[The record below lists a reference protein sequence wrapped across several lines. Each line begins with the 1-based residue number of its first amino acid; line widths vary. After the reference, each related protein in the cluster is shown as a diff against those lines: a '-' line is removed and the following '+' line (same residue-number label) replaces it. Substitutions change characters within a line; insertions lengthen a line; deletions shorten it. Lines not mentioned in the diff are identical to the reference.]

1 MDKLK
6 IAEWGEKLKTG
17 GAQMSRMVSEK
28 FKDILQAPTLESKM
42 VDEATL
48 ETLEEPNWGMN
59 MRICAQ
65 INSQEFNAAEIVRAI
80 KRKIS
85 GNNKSPVSQR
95 LSLELLEACA
105 MNCERIFSEVASEG
119 VLDEMVWLVKNGEAD
134 SENRS
139 RAFQLIRAWGRSKDL
154 AYLPVFKQT
163 YMSLEGE
170 NGLNARN
177 EENPV
182 AGQSSLESLMQ
193 RPVPVPP
200 PGSYPV
206 PPNQEQA
213 RGDHDGGLLDYNFG
227 NLSIKDKKEQI
238 EITRNSLELLS
249 SMLNTD
255 GKPNHT
261 EDELTVS
268 LMEKCKQSQPL
279 IQMIIESTTDDESV
293 LFEALH
299 LNDELQRV
307 LSIYDETK
315 KKALS
320 VVDQE
325 SSGSKDAGGPKPTE
339 EHLVKQKD
347 EHPESPGSSNK
358 TGKEDK
364 QRLFCYK
371 PNSKISPFFSSTAP
385 LNTTVLR
392 VSDEPNRRAIL
403 LSPLTLYP
411 RLAVRSH
418 LALPNWFTLK
428 MDDSLYDEFGNY
440 IGPEIESDR
449 ESDDEIEDEEFQDKQ
464 PEEDGSDGERGP
476 GGSNGWITTIN
487 DVEMDNQIVLPEDK
501 KYYPTAEEVYGE
513 DVETLVMDEDEQP
526 LEMPIIK
533 PVRDVR
539 FEVGVKDSTT
549 YVSTQFLVGLMS
561 NPALMRNVALVG
573 HIQHGKTVFMDM
585 LVEQTHHMSTFN
597 AKNEK
602 HMKYTDTRVDEQE
615 RNISIKAVPMSLV
628 LEDSRSKSYLCNVI
642 DTPGHVN
649 FSDEMTASLRLS
661 DGAVLIVD
669 AAEGVMVNTERA
681 IRHAIQD
688 HLPIVVVI
696 NKVDRLITELKLPPR
711 DAYYK
716 LRHTIEV
723 INNHISA
730 ASTTAGNLPLIDPA
744 AGNVCFASGTAGWS
758 FTLQSFA
765 KLYSKLHGVD
775 MDVDKFASKLWGDV
789 YYHPDTRAFKRSPP
803 VGGGER
809 AFVQFILEPL
819 YKIYSQVI
827 GEHKKSVET
836 TLAELGVTLSNSAY
850 KLNVRPLL
858 RLACSSVFGSSSGFT
873 DMLVKHIPSPKEA
886 AARKVDHAYTG
897 PKDSA
902 IYEAMVEC
910 DPSGPLMVNV
920 TKLYPKSDTS
930 VFDVFGRVYSGT
942 LQTGQS
948 VRVLGEG
955 YSPEDEEDM
964 TIKEVTKLWI
974 YQARYRIPV
983 SSAPPGSWVLIE
995 GVDASIMKTATLCN
1009 ENYDED
1015 VFIFRALQFNTL
1027 PVVKT
1032 ATEPLNPSEL
1042 PKMVEGLRKISKSY
1056 PLAITKVEESGE
1068 HTILGTG
1075 ELYLDSI
1082 MKDLRELYSEVEV
1095 KVADPVVSFCE
1106 TVVESSSMKCF
1117 AETPNKKNKI
1127 TMIAEPLD
1135 RGLAE
1140 DIENGVVSIDWNR
1153 KQLGDFFKT
1162 KYDWDL
1168 LAARSIW
1175 AFGPDKQGPNI
1186 LLDDTLPT
1194 EVDKN
1199 LMMAVKDS
1207 IVQGFQWGAR
1217 EGPLC
1222 DEPIRNVKFKIVDSW
1237 IAPEPLHRGSGQMI
1251 PTARRVAYSSFLM
1264 ATPRLMEPVYY
1275 VEIQTPIDCVT
1286 AIYTVLSRRRGHVTS
1301 DVPQPGTPAYIVK
1314 AFLPVIESFGFETD
1328 LRYHTQGQAFC
1339 VSVFDHWA
1347 IVPGDPLDKS
1357 ILLRPL
1363 EPAPIQHLAR
1373 EFMVKTRR
1381 RKGMSEDVSGNK
1393 FFDEAMMVELA
1404 QQTGDMH
1411 LQMM

>member
-1 MDKLK
+1 
-6 IAEWGEKLKTG
+6 
-17 GAQMSRMVSEK
+17 
-28 FKDILQAPTLESKM
+28 
-42 VDEATL
+42 
-48 ETLEEPNWGMN
+48 
-59 MRICAQ
+59 
-65 INSQEFNAAEIVRAI
+65 
-80 KRKIS
+80 
-85 GNNKSPVSQR
+85 
-95 LSLELLEACA
+95 
-105 MNCERIFSEVASEG
+105 
-119 VLDEMVWLVKNGEAD
+119 
-134 SENRS
+134 
-139 RAFQLIRAWGRSKDL
+139 
-154 AYLPVFKQT
+154 
-163 YMSLEGE
+163 
-170 NGLNARN
+170 
-177 EENPV
+177 
-182 AGQSSLESLMQ
+182 
-193 RPVPVPP
+193 
-200 PGSYPV
+200 
-206 PPNQEQA
+206 
-213 RGDHDGGLLDYNFG
+213 
-227 NLSIKDKKEQI
+227 
-238 EITRNSLELLS
+238 
-249 SMLNTD
+249 
-255 GKPNHT
+255 
-261 EDELTVS
+261 
-268 LMEKCKQSQPL
+268 
-279 IQMIIESTTDDESV
+279 
-293 LFEALH
+293 
-299 LNDELQRV
+299 
-307 LSIYDETK
+307 
-315 KKALS
+315 
-320 VVDQE
+320 
-325 SSGSKDAGGPKPTE
+325 
-339 EHLVKQKD
+339 
-347 EHPESPGSSNK
+347 
-358 TGKEDK
+358 
-364 QRLFCYK
+364 
-371 PNSKISPFFSSTAP
+371 
-385 LNTTVLR
+385 
-392 VSDEPNRRAIL
+392 
-403 LSPLTLYP
+403 
-411 RLAVRSH
+411 
-418 LALPNWFTLK
+418 

-449 ESDDEIEDEEFQDKQ
+449 ESDDEIEDEEFQDKH
-464 PEEDGSDGERGP
+464 PEEDGSDGEHPP

-561 NPALMRNVALVG
+561 NPALVRNVALVG
-573 HIQHGKTVFMDM
+573 HLQHGKTVFMDM

-789 YYHPDTRAFKRSPP
+789 YYHPDTRAFKRNPP

-942 LQTGQS
+942 LRTGQS

-964 TIKEVTKLWI
+964 TVKEVTKLWI

-1222 DEPIRNVKFKIVDSW
+1222 DEPIRNVKFKIVDAW

-1404 QQTGDMH
+1404 QQTGDLH

>member
-1 MDKLK
+1 MD
-6 IAEWGEKLKTG
+6 G
-17 GAQMSRMVSEK
+17 
-28 FKDILQAPTLESKM
+28 
-42 VDEATL
+42 
-48 ETLEEPNWGMN
+48 
-59 MRICAQ
+59 
-65 INSQEFNAAEIVRAI
+65 
-80 KRKIS
+80 
-85 GNNKSPVSQR
+85 
-95 LSLELLEACA
+95 
-105 MNCERIFSEVASEG
+105 
-119 VLDEMVWLVKNGEAD
+119 
-134 SENRS
+134 
-139 RAFQLIRAWGRSKDL
+139 
-154 AYLPVFKQT
+154 
-163 YMSLEGE
+163 
-170 NGLNARN
+170 
-177 EENPV
+177 
-182 AGQSSLESLMQ
+182 
-193 RPVPVPP
+193 
-200 PGSYPV
+200 
-206 PPNQEQA
+206 
-213 RGDHDGGLLDYNFG
+213 
-227 NLSIKDKKEQI
+227 
-238 EITRNSLELLS
+238 
-249 SMLNTD
+249 
-255 GKPNHT
+255 
-261 EDELTVS
+261 
-268 LMEKCKQSQPL
+268 
-279 IQMIIESTTDDESV
+279 
-293 LFEALH
+293 
-299 LNDELQRV
+299 
-307 LSIYDETK
+307 
-315 KKALS
+315 
-320 VVDQE
+320 
-325 SSGSKDAGGPKPTE
+325 
-339 EHLVKQKD
+339 
-347 EHPESPGSSNK
+347 
-358 TGKEDK
+358 
-364 QRLFCYK
+364 
-371 PNSKISPFFSSTAP
+371 
-385 LNTTVLR
+385 
-392 VSDEPNRRAIL
+392 
-403 LSPLTLYP
+403 
-411 RLAVRSH
+411 
-418 LALPNWFTLK
+418 
-428 MDDSLYDEFGNY
+428 SLYGECGNY

-449 ESDDEIEDEEFQDKQ
+449 DSDDSVEDEDLQE
-464 PEEDGSDGERGP
+464 P

-487 DVEMDNQIVLPEDK
+487 ENQNIVLPEDK
-501 KYYPTAEEVYGE
+501 KYYPIAEEVYGE
-513 DVETLVMDEDEQP
+513 DVETLVMDEDEQS
-526 LEMPIIK
+526 LEQPIIK
-533 PVRDVR
+533 PVRDIR
-539 FEVGVKDSTT
+539 FEVGVIKDQTTT
-549 YVSTQFLVGLMS
+549 YVSTLFLIGLMS
-561 NPALMRNVALVG
+561 NPALVRNVALVG
-573 HIQHGKTVFMDM
+573 HLQHGKTVFMDM
-585 LVEQTHHMSTFN
+585 LVEQTHRMSTFN
-597 AKNEK
+597 AENDK
-602 HMKYTDTRVDEQE
+602 HMRYTDTRVDEQE

-628 LEDSRSKSYLCNVI
+628 LEDSRSKSYLCNI
-642 DTPGHVN
+642 MDTPGHVN
-649 FSDEMTASLRLS
+649 FSDEMTASLRLA
-661 DGAVLIVD
+661 DGAVFIVD
-669 AAEGVMVNTERA
+669 AAQGVMRA

-716 LRHTIEV
+716 LRYTIEV

-730 ASTTAGNLPLIDPA
+730 ASTNAGDLPLIDPA

-765 KLYSKLHGVD
+765 RMYAKLHGVA
-775 MDVDKFASKLWGDV
+775 MDVDKFASRLWGDV
-789 YYHPDTRAFKRSPP
+789 YYHPDTRVFKTSPP

-858 RLACSSVFGSSSGFT
+858 RLACSSVFGSASGFT
-873 DMLVKHIPSPKEA
+873 DMLVKHIPSPREA
-886 AARKVDHAYTG
+886 AAKKVEHSYTG
-897 PKDSA
+897 TKDSP
-902 IYEAMVEC
+902 IYESMVEC

-930 VFDVFGRVYSGT
+930 VFDVFGRVYSGR

-1009 ENYDED
+1009 ASYDED
-1015 VFIFRALQFNTL
+1015 VYIFRALQFNTL

-1082 MKDLRELYSEVEV
+1082 IKDLRELYSEVQV

-1117 AETPNKKNKI
+1117 AETPNKKNKL

-1153 KQLGDFFKT
+1153 KQLGDFFRT

-1175 AFGPDKQGPNI
+1175 AFGPVKQGPNM

-1194 EVDKN
+1194 EVDRN

-1217 EGPLC
+1217 E
-1222 DEPIRNVKFKIVDSW
+1222 
-1237 IAPEPLHRGSGQMI
+1237 APEPLHRGSGQMI
-1251 PTARRVAYSSFLM
+1251 PTARRVAYSAFLM

-1286 AIYTVLSRRRGHVTS
+1286 AIYTVLSRRRGYVTS

-1339 VSVFDHWA
+1339 LSVFDHWA
-1347 IVPGDPLDKS
+1347 IVPGDPLDKA
-1357 ILLRPL
+1357 IQLRPL

-1404 QQTGDMH
+1404 QQTGDLH
-1411 LQMM
+1411 LQMI